1 VQFCL
6 EKLRKSNSKYGTWN
20 GLSQSAALHDV
31 AWRRAAS
38 RALTATHPS
47 GPNAEAAVDL
57 PVHAP

>member
-1 VQFCL
+1 MA
-6 EKLRKSNSKYGTWN
+6 LR
-20 GLSQSAALHDV
+20 QSAALHDV
-31 AWRRAAS
+31 AS